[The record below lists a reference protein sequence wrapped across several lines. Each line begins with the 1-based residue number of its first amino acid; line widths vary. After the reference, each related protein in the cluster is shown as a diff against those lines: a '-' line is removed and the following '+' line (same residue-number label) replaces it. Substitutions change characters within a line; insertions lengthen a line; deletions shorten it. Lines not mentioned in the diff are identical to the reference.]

1 MKITKSI
8 AQLGSNWNNGSNA
21 GAFNWNLNNS
31 VRNRNRN
38 ISSQLVNAQNKGV
51 LKCDTLVLYK
61 SLNCLTLPLGRT

>member
-1 MKITKSI
+1 MKITKKSI

-31 VRNRNRN
+31 VSNRNRN
-38 ISSQLVNAQNKGV
+38 ISSQLVNAQNKDAH
-51 LKCDTLVLYK
+51 LDTLVLYK

>member
-51 LKCDTLVLYK
+51 QMGILVLYK